1 MKFNSMWERPNDN
14 KALVVPKLPNYIY
27 DLTTYRPG
35 AKDEAGKLINDTRF
49 DKVVKGSKTSLK
61 EYINSFAEETDIYK
75 ILERCARSGDYT
87 ALLAER
93 NDYGDTTMFS
103 TDRAINDKTLKDLQ
117 NVNSQAPKEVA
128 EALLSN
134 LSNDDILAIIEKLKT
149 PTTTTQ
155 PVEGSSNESEV
166 K

>member
-1 MKFNSMWERPNDN
+1 MKFNSMWERPNEN
-14 KALVVPKLPNYIY
+14 KPLVVPKLPNYIY

-49 DKVVKGSKTSLK
+49 DKVVKGSKTSLQ
-61 EYINSFAEETDIYK
+61 EYIQSFADECDVYK

-103 TDRAINDKTLKDLQ
+103 ADRAVNDKTLKDLQ
-117 NVNSQAPKEVA
+117 SANSQAPKEVA

-149 PTTTTQ
+149 PITSQ
-155 PVEGSSNESEV
+155 PVEGSSNESEE